1 MLQLVMCRGR
11 LEHVPIAWHLLV
23 VRAARRHA
31 FAGLP
36 PPVSPRGVVAAIE
49 HLPGILARAL
59 ATVGGNVAPIASNA
73 NWLARSENVGVVIE
87 KGRDSRTTAPHELER
102 RPRAKLLVADVLRRA
117 DMARAPRAAL
127 ATIRNGGIDNV
138 RSQKIYRMHAANF

>member
-36 PPVSPRGVVAAIE
+36 PPVSPRGVVAVIK
-49 HLPGILARAL
+49 HLPGIPTGAL
-59 ATVGGNVAPIASNA
+59 AAVGGNVAPIAAHA
-73 NWLARSENVGVVIE
+73 NRLATCEYIGIVVE
-87 KGRDSRTTAPHELER
+87 EGSDSRPAAPYKLER
-102 RPRAKLLVADVLRRA
+102 GPCAKLLVADVLRRA

-138 RSQKIYRMHAANF
+138 RSQKIHCMHATHL